1 MTETFYY
8 CYAEGQAPH
17 YATRSEAEYTIE
29 FLRDQ
34 DETYAGLTLEDIYR
48 EVEIEDIDLDD
59 PCLRNGST
67 RADTLAAILRERLLA
82 ELEGEQRAWFEE
94 YLALGASTIDLNAV
108 MTGGEVAA
116 EFGVDG
122 STVRRAAIYDWID
135 ARKADERTW
144 LVRRADAERR
154 WGKRAAAR

>member
-1 MTETFYY
+1 MMAETFYY

-34 DETYAGLTLEDIYR
+34 DATYADLALEDIYE
-48 EVEIEDIDLDD
+48 EVDVEDIDLDD
-59 PCLRNGST
+59 KCLRDGST
-67 RADTLAAILRERLLA
+67 RPDTLAAILRARLLA
-82 ELEGEQRAWFEE
+82 TLEDEQREWFEE
-94 YLALGASTIDLNAV
+94 YLSLGASTIPLTAI
-108 MTGGEVAA
+108 MTGGEVAQ

-122 STVRRAAIYDWID
+122 STVRRAAINDWIN

-154 WGKRAAAR
+154 WGKR